1 MLRRA
6 VSLVAFC
13 FVALSATLISQLV
26 WSGIL
31 ATNLKL
37 SPGIPWSVA
46 VMALLLWTIWQ
57 YFGGAWWP
65 ASTRQQRR
73 RYRRAEP
80 VPARTFASAT
90 AAGLLALGALI
101 ALWLIIGQVVK
112 VPGNRSAD
120 FANYSPV
127 TVVSVIAMAS
137 LVGAVTEELGLR
149 GYMLTRLE
157 TQVSGWG
164 AVVIVALVV
173 APGHGMTQ
181 GFAVPTLLW
190 YFVVDVML
198 GSLALLTGSILPGIL
213 VHLVGLLAFFSVI
226 WPTDRYR
233 HPASLGQQGQ
243 AFWIEV
249 LACIALATFSLL
261 VFRRLASATS
271 YSRGHSI
278 KVARHIPTGSGT
290 GG

>member
-13 FVALSATLISQLV
+13 FVALSLTLAVQLV

-31 ATNLKL
+31 STNLKV
-37 SPGIPWSVA
+37 SPAIPWSVA
-46 VMALLLWTIWQ
+46 VMALLMWVIWR

-65 ASTRQQRR
+65 ASTAEARR
-73 RYRRAEP
+73 RYRRAER
-80 VPARTFASAT
+80 VPGRTSVMAT
-90 AAGLLALGALI
+90 VAGLLALGALSV
-101 ALWLIIGQVVK
+101 LWLVIGQVVK

-137 LVGAVTEELGLR
+137 LVGAVAEELGLR
-149 GYMLTRLE
+149 GYMLTRLAG
-157 TQVSGWG
+157 QVSGWG
-164 AVVIVALVV
+164 AVVVVALVV
-173 APGHGMTQ
+173 APGHAVTQ
-181 GFAVPTLLW
+181 GLAVPTLLW
-190 YFVVDVML
+190 YFLADVML

-233 HPASLGQQGQ
+233 HPAPLGQQGQ
-243 AFWIEV
+243 GFWIEV
-249 LACIALATFSLL
+249 LACIALAALSLL
-261 VFRRLASATS
+261 VFRRLASTTWH
-271 YSRGHSI
+271 SRGHPI
-278 KVARHIPTGSGT
+278 QVAGEIPMGSGT